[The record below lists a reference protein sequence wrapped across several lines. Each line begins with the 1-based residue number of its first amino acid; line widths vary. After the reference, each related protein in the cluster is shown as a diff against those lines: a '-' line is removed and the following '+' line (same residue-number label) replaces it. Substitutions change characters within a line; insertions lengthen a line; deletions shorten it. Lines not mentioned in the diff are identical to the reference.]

1 MADSVDFPAQ
11 LAALQNQYAVQLEH
25 TLNDLKR
32 RVTEQGQDIP
42 RTMLTDIHARLHKL
56 AGSGGTFGFA
66 ALSLQAHSL
75 EVTVQT
81 WLESATAPL
90 PLQWAEWK
98 AGLLAL
104 GDTLTRAEASV
115 LAGPPAAPT
124 LPHTGRQK
132 QACIFL
138 IEDDPDLGVKLKQGL
153 NQFDYKV
160 ILFPGFADAEAAI
173 SAESPDVLVVDI
185 MLEGQIPAD
194 GTQGTASLFARLGYQ
209 LPTIFLT
216 GRSDFQAKLAAAR
229 AGGDAFL
236 IKPADIPTLAAHIE
250 RLLREREHTPYRV
263 LIVDDDQILSEH
275 YRLVLTA
282 AGILAETISEPRNV
296 LAAIERL
303 HPDLV
308 LMDLHMPE
316 CSGAELARIIRFDQ
330 TWLSLPIIYLS
341 AEGGLDQQIKALGSG
356 ADDFLTKPISAPQ
369 LIAAVRARAARS
381 RKISELMNQD
391 SLTGLLKHASFKNQL
406 THEVG
411 RALRLAKPLTVA
423 MVDIDHFKQ
432 VNDTYGHLMGD
443 QVIKTLSQLMRQRLR
458 RQDSIGRYGGEE
470 FAIALPECTL
480 ADAKHLLDDIRQ
492 HFAEVN
498 FVHDGQSF
506 NVTLS
511 AGVASSEQFPSA
523 ADLLAM
529 ADAAL
534 YAAKHAG
541 RNQVRTATTRKTPE
555 HEN

>member
-1 MADSVDFPAQ
+1 MADSMDFPAQ
-11 LAALQNQYAVQLEH
+11 LAALQKQYAMQLEH
-25 TLNDLKR
+25 ALNDLKS
-32 RVTEQGQDIP
+32 RVAGQEQDIP
-42 RTMLTDIHARLHKL
+42 RSMLTDIHARLHKL

-81 WLESATAPL
+81 WLERATAPL

-104 GDTLTRAEASV
+104 GDTLTSPEASL
-115 LAGPPAAPT
+115 LARHPEAPILPPA
-124 LPHTGRQK
+124 GQK

-138 IEDDPDLGVKLKQGL
+138 IEDDPELGVKLKQGL

-185 MLEGQIPAD
+185 MLEGQIPAN

-236 IKPADIPTLAAHIE
+236 IKPTDIPTLAAHIE

-432 VNDTYGHLMGD
+432 VNDTRGHLMGD
-443 QVIKTLSQLMRQRLR
+443 QVIKTLGQLMRQRLR

-480 ADAKHLLDDIRQ
+480 ADAEHLLDDIRQ

-511 AGVASSEQFPSA
+511 AGAASSEQFSNA
-523 ADLLAM
+523 ADLLAV

-534 YAAKHAG
+534 YEAKHAG
-541 RNQVRTATTRKTPE
+541 RNQVRTATTRKKPA
-555 HEN
+555 HGN